1 MLSVHVM
8 FTIKVTAVKVREEF
22 FGENSVLNQDE
33 FVKHNAPDN
42 GQFQG
47 RQRSQGQIF

>member
-1 MLSVHVM
+1 M
-8 FTIKVTAVKVREEF
+8 FTIKVTAVKVRGGF
-22 FGENSVLNQDE
+22 FGENSMLKQDE

-42 GQFQG
+42 GQFQR